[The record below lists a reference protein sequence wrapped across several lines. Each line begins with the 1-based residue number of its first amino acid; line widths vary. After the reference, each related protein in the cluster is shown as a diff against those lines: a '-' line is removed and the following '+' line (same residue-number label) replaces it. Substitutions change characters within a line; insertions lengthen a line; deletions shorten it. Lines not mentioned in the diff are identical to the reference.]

1 MQRFSQ
7 NDMIDARCEFQM
19 ERERVRERGRLAP
32 TNNNISEA
40 GNGRQERAQVKG

>member
-1 MQRFSQ
+1 
-7 NDMIDARCEFQM
+7 M
-19 ERERVRERGRLAP
+19 ERESAFCVRERESERGRLAP

>member
-1 MQRFSQ
+1 MRDVSFKWRERVLFAS
-7 NDMIDARCEFQM
+7 
-19 ERERVRERGRLAP
+19 ERERESERGRLAP